1 MKLLMKCWREK
12 AKEHD
17 DTPPDLTPGAVRGH
31 RRPGRLGRGEAVVRA
46 GTRRGAAARSEGAGR
61 LRLPAGVPGRY
72 ALRQALAQYERAIE
86 LDPDDDKLH
95 YHFGCRWSA
104 GARSGP
110 GPGIRTGALA
120 DWRRALEVDPDNIGP
135 VYSSALLL
143 EHEGRLQ
150 EAAVGLAVHRVVPG
164 ARRRAYGGLERV
176 NREIGRRYLSESSLA
191 LVMASDHPDRYAT
204 NGTQAVAEL
213 TAS

>member
-1 MKLLMKCWREK
+1 M
-12 AKEHD
+12 
-17 DTPPDLTPGAVRGH
+17 
-31 RRPGRLGRGEAVVRA
+31 
-46 GTRRGAAARSEGAGR
+46 
-61 LRLPAGVPGRY
+61 PGRY

-86 LDPDDDKLH
+86 LDSDDDKLH

-110 GPGIRTGALA
+110 GPGIRTGAL
-120 DWRRALEVDPDNIGP
+120 
-135 VYSSALLL
+135 LL
-143 EHEGRLQ
+143 EREGRLQ